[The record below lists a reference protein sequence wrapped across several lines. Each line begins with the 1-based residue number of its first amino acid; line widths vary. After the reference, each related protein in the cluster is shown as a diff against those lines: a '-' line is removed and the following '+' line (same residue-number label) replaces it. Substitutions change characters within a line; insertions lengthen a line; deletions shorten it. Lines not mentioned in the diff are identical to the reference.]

1 MKILS
6 AQNLILPLKW
16 MLHKIYYQ
24 TNQPLK
30 ISMITLE
37 EQFSSQNPS
46 YLVRQI
52 NEMKKDFLKLQFK
65 IANLEDE
72 LLTLKREKISYERN
86 SQKTKEN

>member
-1 MKILS
+1 
-6 AQNLILPLKW
+6 
-16 MLHKIYYQ
+16 
-24 TNQPLK
+24 
-30 ISMITLE
+30 MITLE